1 MRLDNFDLNLL
12 VALHALLE
20 ECNVTRAAERLHL
33 SQPAMS
39 AALRRLRVAFN
50 DDILVA
56 HGKTMVPTSHAQ
68 SLAPVVAQALVSM
81 QSLVSSSTVFDPKTS
96 QRLFRIAASDYISTV
111 LISPLLA
118 ELEADAPSVRL
129 EITAVNVDSLL
140 MLERGMIDFMLTP
153 EQFLA
158 PHHPK
163 QLLFEERHVVVG
175 WKDNPVFSK
184 PLTEDAYYSCGH
196 IAVEIAGRPSFAE
209 EKLRVGGDRRR
220 IELVASSFTM
230 VPWMLPGTSRL
241 AIMHER
247 LAMVMRPLLPLAF
260 APLPFAMKPMRE
272 MIQFHNARSGDGG
285 LQWMLH
291 RLKRQA
297 AIEKH
302 PERLPNREN
311 ID

>member
-20 ECNVTRAAERLHL
+20 ECNVTRAAARLHL

-39 AALRRLRVAFN
+39 AALRRLRIAFN

-68 SLAPVVAQALVSM
+68 SLAPIVAQALVSM
-81 QSLVSSSTVFDPKTS
+81 QSLVSSSTVFDPLTS

-111 LISPLLA
+111 LIAPLLA

-129 EITAVNVDSLL
+129 EITAVSVDSLP

-153 EQFLA
+153 EQFLS
-158 PHHPK
+158 PIHPK
-163 QLLFEERHVVVG
+163 HLLFEERHVVVG
-175 WKDNPVFSK
+175 WANNPVFSRA
-184 PLTEDAYYSCGH
+184 LTEDAYYSCGH
-196 IAVEIAGRPSFAE
+196 VAVEIAGRPSFAE
-209 EKLRVGGDRRR
+209 ERLRSGGDRRR

-230 VPWMLPGTSRL
+230 VPWMLPGTGRL

-247 LAMVMRPLLPLAF
+247 LANVMLPILPLAV
-260 APLPFAMKPMRE
+260 APLPFAMAPMRE
-272 MIQFHNARSGDGG
+272 MIQFHNARKTDGG
-285 LQWMLH
+285 LQWVLQ
-291 RLKRQA
+291 RIKRQA
-297 AIEKH
+297 EVGTVRWRK
-302 PERLPNREN
+302 N
-311 ID
+311 IR

>member
-39 AALRRLRVAFN
+39 AALRRLRLAFN

-68 SLAPVVAQALVSM
+68 SLAPIVAQALVSM

-96 QRLFRIAASDYISTV
+96 QRLFRIATSDYLSTV
-111 LISPLLA
+111 LIAPMLA
-118 ELEADAPSVRL
+118 SLQTDAPSVRL
-129 EITAVNVDSLL
+129 EITAVNADSLS
-140 MLERGMIDFMLTP
+140 MLERGMVDFMLTP
-153 EQFLA
+153 EQFLS
-158 PHHPK
+158 PSHPK

-184 PLTEDAYYSCGH
+184 SMTEVAYYSCGH
-196 IAVEIAGRPSFAE
+196 VAVEIAGRPSFAE
-209 EKLRVGGDRRR
+209 ERLRSGGDRRR

-230 VPWMLPGTSRL
+230 VPWMLPGTGRL

-247 LAMVMRPLLPLAF
+247 LAQVMLPLLPLAV
-260 APLPFAMKPMRE
+260 APLPFAMAPMRE
-272 MIQFHNARSGDGG
+272 MIQFHSARTSDGG
-285 LQWMLH
+285 LQWMLQ
-291 RLKRQA
+291 RIKREAGTKNNQ
-297 AIEKH
+297 KG
-302 PERLPNREN
+302 
-311 ID
+311 

>member
-39 AALRRLRVAFN
+39 AALRRLRLAFN

-68 SLAPVVAQALVSM
+68 SLAPIVAQALVSM

-96 QRLFRIAASDYISTV
+96 QRLFRIATSDYLSTV
-111 LISPLLA
+111 LIAPMLA
-118 ELEADAPSVRL
+118 SLQTDAPSVRL
-129 EITAVNVDSLL
+129 EITAVNADSLS
-140 MLERGMIDFMLTP
+140 MLERGMVDFMLTP
-153 EQFLA
+153 EQFLS
-158 PHHPK
+158 PSHPK

-175 WKDNPVFSK
+175 WKDNPVFSG
-184 PLTEDAYYSCGH
+184 PMTENAYYSCGH
-196 IAVEIAGRPSFAE
+196 VAVEIAGRPSFAE
-209 EKLRVGGDRRR
+209 ERLKAGGDRRR

-230 VPWMLPGTSRL
+230 VPWMLPGTGRL

-247 LAMVMRPLLPLAF
+247 LANVMLPILPLAV
-260 APLPFAMKPMRE
+260 ARLPFAMAPMRE
-272 MIQFHNARSGDGG
+272 MIQFHSARTSDGG
-285 LQWMLH
+285 LQWML
-291 RLKRQA
+291 
-297 AIEKH
+297 
-302 PERLPNREN
+302 ERIARRAGVGSGP
-311 ID
+311 

>member
-39 AALRRLRVAFN
+39 AALRRLRLAFN

-68 SLAPVVAQALVSM
+68 SLAPIVAQALVSM

-96 QRLFRIAASDYISTV
+96 QRRFRIATSDYISTV
-111 LISPLLA
+111 LIAPMLA
-118 ELEADAPSVRL
+118 SLQTAAPSVRL
-129 EITAVNVDSLL
+129 EIAAVAADSLS

-153 EQFLA
+153 EQFLS
-158 PHHPK
+158 PSHPK

-175 WKDNPVFSK
+175 WRDNPVFSK
-184 PLTEDAYYSCGH
+184 PLTENAYYSCGH
-196 IAVEIAGRPSFAE
+196 VAVEIAGRPSFAE
-209 EKLRVGGDRRR
+209 ERLKAGGDRRR

-230 VPWMLPGTSRL
+230 VPWTLPGTGRL

-247 LAMVMRPLLPLAF
+247 LAQVMLPILPLAV
-260 APLPFAMKPMRE
+260 APLPFAMAPMRE
-272 MIQFHNARSGDGG
+272 MIQFHNARTSDGG

-291 RLKRQA
+291 RIKQQA
-297 AIEKH
+297 GAKS
-302 PERLPNREN
+302 
-311 ID
+311 DQK